1 MPNSKRLAVVIG
13 AGSVKCAAA
22 IGLVRVLAREDIDI
36 DLLVGCSA
44 GSIFTALTAVGH
56 DSDAAA
62 QMAEQLWTHDLT
74 SSRDNRALLSVLL
87 PRLFGF
93 NEHFGLRRDTR
104 VMGRLRETFGLVRLE
119 ELRIPLRITATDFHT
134 GEQVVFGRGSVVDA
148 IRASISIPFIFK
160 PWDIDGRL
168 CVDGFVSDPLPV
180 NVAISEGADIVLA
193 MGFES
198 PHQDE
203 VHSPIR
209 FAFQLSSIMTNN
221 LMRSRYALHHLAR
234 YSEVIP
240 VIPEFKEHIK
250 LFDAAKI
257 PYIIEQ
263 GERATEA
270 IIPKLRQ
277 MLAAPVVVRD
287 DTEVSVGP
295 RRLRQHERA
304 ED

>member
-1 MPNSKRLAVVIG
+1 MVNRKRVAVVIG

-22 IGLVRVLAREDIDI
+22 IGLADVLAREGVDI

-56 DSDAAA
+56 NSDVAAR
-62 QMAEQLWTHDLT
+62 MAAQLWTHELT
-74 SSRDNRALLSVLL
+74 AARDNRALLAALL
-87 PRLFGF
+87 PRMFGF

-104 VMGRLRETFGLVRLE
+104 VMVSLREAFGMARIE
-119 ELRIPLRITATDFHT
+119 ELRIPLRVTATDFHS
-134 GEQVVFGRGSVVDA
+134 GEQVVFDEGSLIDA

-180 NVAISEGADIVLA
+180 GVAISEGADIVLA

-221 LMRSRYALHHLAR
+221 LMRSHYALHHLAR

-240 VIPEFKEHIK
+240 VIPEFKEHIH
-250 LFDAAKI
+250 LFEAAKI

-263 GERATEA
+263 GALATEA
-270 IIPKLRQ
+270 IMPRLRE
-277 MLAAPVVVRD
+277 MLAAPLD
-287 DTEVSVGP
+287 APVSV
-295 RRLRQHERA
+295 E
-304 ED
+304 

>member
-1 MPNSKRLAVVIG
+1 MESSKRLAVVVG

-22 IGLVRVLAREDIDI
+22 IGMTHVLAREGVPI

-44 GSIFTALTAVGH
+44 GAIFAALTAAGH
-56 DSDAAA
+56 RAEDASA
-62 QMAEQLWTHDLT
+62 MAEQLWTHDLT
-74 SSRDNRALLSVLL
+74 SARDNRAMLSALL

-93 NEHFGLRRDTR
+93 SEHFGLRRDTR
-104 VMGRLRETFGLVRLE
+104 VLARLREAFGTTRIE
-119 ELRIPLRITATDFHT
+119 ELRVPLRITPTDFHN
-134 GEQVVFGRGSVVDA
+134 GDQLVFDDGDLVDA

-180 NVAISEGADIVLA
+180 NVAIDEGADVVIA

-198 PHQDE
+198 PHQE
-203 VHSPIR
+203 HVGSPVR

-240 VIPEFKEHIK
+240 VIPQFHEHIR
-250 LFDAAKI
+250 LFDASKI
-257 PYIIEQ
+257 PYIIEE
-263 GERATEA
+263 GARATEE
-270 IIPKLRQ
+270 IVPRLRQ
-277 MLAAPVVVRD
+277 LLAAPAQ
-287 DTEVSVGP
+287 TSP
-295 RRLRQHERA
+295 A
-304 ED
+304 AA

>member
-1 MPNSKRLAVVIG
+1 MANGKRVAVVIG

-22 IGLVRVLAREDIDI
+22 IGLTRVLAREGIAI

-44 GSIFTALTAVGH
+44 GSIFTAVTAIGH
-56 DSDAAA
+56 ESEVAAR
-62 QMAEQLWTHDLT
+62 MAEQLWTHDLT
-74 SSRDNRALLSVLL
+74 AARDNRALLAALM
-87 PRLFGF
+87 PRIFGF

-104 VMGRLRETFGLVRLE
+104 VMGRLRDAFGTARIE
-119 ELRIPLRITATDFHT
+119 ELRIPLRVTATDFHS
-134 GEQVVFGRGSVVDA
+134 GEQVVFDEGSLVDA

-160 PWDIDGRL
+160 PWDIGGRV

-180 NVAISEGADIVLA
+180 SVAISDGADIVLA

-198 PHQDE
+198 PHHQE
-203 VHSPIR
+203 VHTPVR

-240 VIPEFKEHIK
+240 VIPEFKEHIG

-263 GERATEA
+263 GARATEA
-270 IIPKLRQ
+270 IIPRLRE
-277 MLAAPVVVRD
+277 MLAAPAD
-287 DTEVSVGP
+287 PDGATA
-295 RRLRQHERA
+295 LQ
-304 ED
+304 

>member
-1 MPNSKRLAVVIG
+1 MANGKRVAVVIG

-22 IGLVRVLAREDIDI
+22 IGLTRVLAREGIDI

-44 GSIFTALTAVGH
+44 GSIFTAVTAIGH
-56 DSDAAA
+56 ESEVAAR
-62 QMAEQLWTHDLT
+62 MAEQLWTHDLT
-74 SSRDNRALLSVLL
+74 AARDNRALLAALM
-87 PRLFGF
+87 PRIFGF

-104 VMGRLRETFGLVRLE
+104 VMGRLRDAFGTTRIE
-119 ELRIPLRITATDFHT
+119 KLRIPLRVTATDFHS
-134 GEQVVFGRGSVVDA
+134 GEQVVFDDGSLVDA

-160 PWDIDGRL
+160 PWDIGGRV

-180 NVAISEGADIVLA
+180 GVAIADGADIVLA

-198 PHQDE
+198 PHHQE
-203 VHSPIR
+203 VHTPVR

-240 VIPEFKEHIK
+240 VIPEFKEHIG

-263 GERATEA
+263 GARATELV
-270 IIPKLRQ
+270 IPRLRE
-277 MLAAPVVVRD
+277 MLAAPLEPD
-287 DTEVSVGP
+287 AAP
-295 RRLRQHERA
+295 ALQ
-304 ED
+304 

>member
-1 MPNSKRLAVVIG
+1 VGKAEAAPSSAEARVESRKRVAVVIG

-22 IGLVRVLAREDIDI
+22 LGLTRVLAREGIAI

-56 DSDAAA
+56 RSEIAAT
-62 QMAEQLWTHDLT
+62 MAEQLWTHDLT
-74 SSRDNRALLSVLL
+74 AARNNRALLAALL
-87 PRLFGF
+87 PRIFGF
-93 NEHFGLRRDTR
+93 DEHFGLRRDTR
-104 VMGRLRETFGLVRLE
+104 VMDRLRAAFGMTRIE
-119 ELRIPLRITATDFHT
+119 ELKIPLRVTATDFHS
-134 GEQVVFGRGSVVDA
+134 GEQVVFDEGSLIDA

-168 CVDGFVSDPLPV
+168 CVDGLVSDPLPV
-180 NVAISEGADIVLA
+180 GVAISEGADIVLA

-198 PHQDE
+198 PRQEE
-203 VHSPIR
+203 VRNPVR

-240 VIPEFKEHIK
+240 VIPQFKEHIH
-250 LFDAAKI
+250 LFDAGKI
-257 PYIIEQ
+257 PFIIEQ

-270 IIPKLRQ
+270 ILPRLRE
-277 MLAAPVVVRD
+277 MLAASATAPGGTD
-287 DTEVSVGP
+287 
-295 RRLRQHERA
+295 
-304 ED
+304 

>member
-1 MPNSKRLAVVIG
+1 VA
-13 AGSVKCAAA
+13 
-22 IGLVRVLAREDIDI
+22 I

-44 GSIFTALTAVGH
+44 GAIFTALTAVGH
-56 DSDAAA
+56 HSDVAAD
-62 QMAEQLWTHDLT
+62 MAKQLWTHDLT
-74 SSRDNRALLSVLL
+74 TARDNRALLSVLL
-87 PRLFGF
+87 PRMFGF

-104 VMGRLRETFGLVRLE
+104 MMGRLREAFGMARLE
-119 ELRIPLRITATDFHT
+119 ELRIPLRVTATDFHS
-134 GEQVVFGRGSVVDA
+134 GEQVVFDEGSLVDA

-160 PWDIDGRL
+160 PWDVGGRL

-180 NVAISEGADIVLA
+180 GVAISEGADIVIA

-198 PHQDE
+198 EHQTE
-203 VHSPIR
+203 VHSPAR

-240 VIPEFKEHIK
+240 VIPEFRERIH

-257 PYIIEQ
+257 PYIIEE

-270 IIPKLRQ
+270 IMPKLRE
-277 MLAAPVVVRD
+277 MLAVPAPEMV
-287 DTEVSVGP
+287 EAS
-295 RRLRQHERA
+295 
-304 ED
+304 